1 MIPYF
6 LQKYFHVFLT
16 YLQFEHKEQNIIPD
30 KFFKPNSYKTM
41 NEANLTPIIC
51 KNLHFSHDKN
61 KFSKPKIKFDSL
73 INMKLIFFI
82 LSNLKNTIIKTI
94 M

>member
-6 LQKYFHVFLT
+6 LQKYF
-16 YLQFEHKEQNIIPD
+16 QFEHKEQNIIPD